1 MGKICVEVKSN
12 GIFLYVP
19 NAKGRADS
27 YIKYRLI
34 HLVKPFDGGIYQ
46 NLDLYRIYGAFA
58 CELQNGKFVETLPYM
73 VISEGEWECALC
85 LRGTRDFHGGIHGYE
100 HKKEVFAEAD
110 GKIIDLNTPCTIW
123 VDSFRFVQKSL
134 IVKQETLDEPVCNH
148 VKDYLFSD
156 GGVTIKQDIE
166 WLQPMEVAFAY
177 LAMFPIRR
185 THDDTETGEVISERA
200 MTNLSDEIYD
210 VEKVGHETAISPIQN
225 AKSGVT
231 WAKIWGEKSGITGE
245 MWILE
250 NNVDSSNIFFVQ
262 NNETYNK
269 LYYSCAGNGTPYP
282 VATGDKWHFESRYEV
297 YRV

>member
-1 MGKICVEVKSN
+1 MDKICVEITKDEVV
-12 GIFLYVP
+12 LYIT
-19 NAKGRADS
+19 NKKGKAKS
-27 YIKYRLI
+27 YIKYRLS

-46 NLDLYRIYGAFA
+46 NLDLWRLYGAFA
-58 CELQNGKFVETLPYM
+58 CELQNGEFVQTLPYK

-100 HKKEVFAEAD
+100 HQKQIFAEAD
-110 GKIIDLNTPCTIW
+110 GKVIDLNTPGILW

-148 VKDYLFSD
+148 IKDYLFSD

-185 THDDTETGEVISERA
+185 THDDTETGEVISDRA
-200 MTNLSDEIYD
+200 MTNLSNEIYD
-210 VEKVGHETAISPIQN
+210 IEKVGHETGISPLKN

-250 NNVDSSNIFFVQ
+250 NSVDSSNIFFVQ

-282 VATGDKWHFESRYEV
+282 VSVGDKWHFESRYEI